1 MVAVRVAYDSLAADV
16 AAPFKQF
23 LLRFVAP
30 FVVQSVDT
38 LANII
43 AIHTDPLTWAG
54 RSFFYN
60 EPTMI
65 VDVSWSGNT
74 SPKNSIGLGRE
85 DHHRYKHYTY
95 LQQISHGRPRLE
107 LQISKFIL
115 LDALAPG
122 NWLGAQSEEKNRVR
136 MVALYKVEAEEK
148 TYRCT
153 VCPQAEMDQ
162 DRAANARCNRGLR
175 GVGGGQS
182 LGCADIVR
190 TKGIALHRSRGASCA
205 AEVWRAIGMSQN
217 LAENILQVGTVSC

>member
-23 LLRFVAP
+23 LLRLVAP

-43 AIHTDPLTWAG
+43 AIHTDPLTRAG

-60 EPTMI
+60 KPTVI

-74 SPKNSIGLGRE
+74 SPENSIGLGRE
-85 DHHRYKHYTY
+85 DHHHYKHNKHNTY

-107 LQISKFIL
+107 SQISKFIL

-122 NWLGAQSEEKNRVR
+122 NWLRAQFGR
-136 MVALYKVEAEEK
+136 
-148 TYRCT
+148 
-153 VCPQAEMDQ
+153 Q
-162 DRAANARCNRGLR
+162 
-175 GVGGGQS
+175 
-182 LGCADIVR
+182 
-190 TKGIALHRSRGASCA
+190 
-205 AEVWRAIGMSQN
+205 
-217 LAENILQVGTVSC
+217 

>member
-1 MVAVRVAYDSLAADV
+1 MVAVLVAYDSLAANV

-23 LLRFVAP
+23 LLRLVAP

-38 LANII
+38 LADII

-85 DHHRYKHYTY
+85 EHHHYKHNTH
-95 LQQISHGRPRLE
+95 LQQISHGRPPSRIADL
-107 LQISKFIL
+107 SKFIP

-122 NWLGAQSEEKNRVR
+122 NWLGSPVR
-136 MVALYKVEAEEK
+136 RKEL
-148 TYRCT
+148 
-153 VCPQAEMDQ
+153 
-162 DRAANARCNRGLR
+162 
-175 GVGGGQS
+175 
-182 LGCADIVR
+182 CADG
-190 TKGIALHRSRGASCA
+190 TTLQGRS
-205 AEVWRAIGMSQN
+205 
-217 LAENILQVGTVSC
+217 